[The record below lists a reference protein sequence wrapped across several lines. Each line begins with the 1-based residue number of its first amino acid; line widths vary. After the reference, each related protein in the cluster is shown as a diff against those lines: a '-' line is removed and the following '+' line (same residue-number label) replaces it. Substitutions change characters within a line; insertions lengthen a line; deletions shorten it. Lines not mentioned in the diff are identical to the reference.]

1 MYTICSHINNA
12 IDEDFSRVS
21 HWLKGLRELRTHGK
35 LMGPDLC
42 PTVALTCFTTFFC
55 RKRGK
60 NRKKAAGEAHINFF
74 TVGNSKE
81 KCLRG
86 DISMRKKFQGGLD
99 SQLDLVLSTF

>member
-1 MYTICSHINNA
+1 MYNKGVIKYTICSRINNA

-42 PTVALTCFTTFFC
+42 STVALTCFTTFFC

-60 NRKKAAGEAHINFF
+60 NRKKG
-74 TVGNSKE
+74 
-81 KCLRG
+81 CWRG
-86 DISMRKKFQGGLD
+86 PHQLLHSGRFERKKFERRHINEKEIRGYPLD
-99 SQLDLVLSTF
+99 QI